1 MTALGGDAFHDG
13 CLGVDEG
20 GVMMRILLRFIP
32 VLVAAALPVIG
43 AELAVEPPAAEL
55 PQSEPDTRAIALK
68 VEQALK
74 GTAGLPATITVTTH
88 ASTILLNGKVATEA
102 EGARAESVAQAAAG
116 KVRVSSQIEVTGPA
130 DSPADRAALSLVK
143 DVEAALKRD
152 TATANLGVTVSIDD
166 QQTIGLHGLVP
177 SREDRSA
184 VERVAAR
191 VQGVRRIDSRL
202 VIPGG

>member
-1 MTALGGDAFHDG
+1 MMLPSESTRAAF
-13 CLGVDEG
+13 
-20 GVMMRILLRFIP
+20 MKRILLLYSP
-32 VLVAAALPVIG
+32 VLVALSLPLIAA
-43 AELAVEPPAAEL
+43 EPPATDPPVTVARQ
-55 PQSEPDTRAIALK
+55 PEPDTRTTALK

-74 GTAGLPATITVTTH
+74 AAAGMPATITVTTH

-116 KVRVSSQIEVTGPA
+116 RVRVSSQLEIAGVA
-130 DSPADRAALSLVK
+130 DTPADRAAVSLVK
-143 DVEAALKRD
+143 DVEAALQRD
-152 TATANLGVTVSIDD
+152 AATANLGVTVSIDD

-184 VERVAAR
+184 VESVAAR